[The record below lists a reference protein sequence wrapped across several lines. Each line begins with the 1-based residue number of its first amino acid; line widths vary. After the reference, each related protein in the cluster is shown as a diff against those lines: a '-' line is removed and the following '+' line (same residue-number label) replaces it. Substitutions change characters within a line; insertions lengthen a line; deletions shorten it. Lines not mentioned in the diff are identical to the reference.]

1 MGNCMETYKHERQQ
15 ADGMQKQQQKQQ
27 QQQQKQGY
35 EGERASCGLVQ
46 ESSLKQGCIRV
57 KIVLTK
63 EELEWFMLQLKDNE
77 GKVLEDVFREIER
90 GRSGKVEGWK
100 PSLESIMESP
110 EVLEM
115 DR

>member
-1 MGNCMETYKHERQQ
+1 MGNCMETYTHERQQ
-15 ADGMQKQQQKQQ
+15 AEGMQQ
-27 QQQQKQGY
+27 QQQQQQKKQGY
-35 EGERASCGLVQ
+35 EGERASGLVQ
-46 ESSLKQGCIRV
+46 ESSFKQGCIRV

>member
-1 MGNCMETYKHERQQ
+1 MGNCMETYTQRQQ
-15 ADGMQKQQQKQQ
+15 AEGMQQ
-27 QQQQKQGY
+27 QQQQQEGYESSFKQG
-35 EGERASCGLVQ
+35 G
-46 ESSLKQGCIRV
+46 IRV

-63 EELEWFMLQLKDNE
+63 EELEWFMLQLKNKE

-90 GRSGKVEGWK
+90 GRSKVEGWK